1 MLHVYPTPI
10 RVMISG
16 RDIEKLLKNEKAVL
30 DLRRDQVPPFQLLA
44 QYRSIPDFSSAHC
57 TPGSTKDGQNCTYD
71 DQDDADGGQ
80 NTQPREE
87 ADQRQNNAENNHV
100 RTSSGMRIKMIYS
113 TDATTKT
120 SHSINPIIDVVN
132 TELVLLPN
140 SLDVKTSA
148 FSSAHPLP
156 FRRAVLGENSKIR
169 SRVRRPGSLHSSAG
183 NSALGCRTGSRFSCP
198 RE

>member
-10 RVMISG
+10 RAMISG
-16 RDIEKLLKNEKAVL
+16 RDTEKLLKNEKAVL
-30 DLRRDQVPPFQLLA
+30 DLRRDQVPPSQLLA

-57 TPGSTKDGQNCTYD
+57 TPGSTEDGQNCTYD

-113 TDATTKT
+113 SDATTKT

-148 FSSAHPLP
+148 FLRILVHGSASSIFASTAGVMWLNTQRQRPS
-156 FRRAVLGENSKIR
+156 RRTNTSV
-169 SRVRRPGSLHSSAG
+169 VHSSA
-183 NSALGCRTGSRFSCP
+183 SYCLPS
-198 RE
+198 